1 MVDRLAN
8 RRVEESNETLDNRWD
23 ILQMQPLR
31 YQLIGIQ
38 EQDFNSPR
46 RVIIRE
52 SGEGHG
58 RHVVEPH
65 ATTSQPPTSHLS
77 RTTSNIGNEAITEEN
92 HYFAGTMAKYGSQGN
107 DASVN
112 ADFPTSENDIGY
124 PEGHHPEL

>member
-31 YQLIGIQ
+31 YQLISIQ

-65 ATTSQPPTSHLS
+65 ATTSQPSARPMTHHSHAILNAG
-77 RTTSNIGNEAITEEN
+77 REARMNEIYHFAWTMVEE
-92 HYFAGTMAKYGSQGN
+92 SLR
-107 DASVN
+107 
-112 ADFPTSENDIGY
+112 ENDVHADSNFPASKNYGRY
-124 PEGHHPEL
+124 LEG